1 MVDYLQEINNGL
13 IIEDPKILLPWSLQ
27 KKDVFDKINCIN
39 IVNENYYTLRI
50 VLSGISF
57 INCAGLHFKKERLS
71 EIELF
76 NNEKYWA
83 ESEIAKPI
91 N

>member
-39 IVNENYYTLRI
+39 IVNETTIR
-50 VLSGISF
+50 
-57 INCAGLHFKKERLS
+57 
-71 EIELF
+71 
-76 NNEKYWA
+76 
-83 ESEIAKPI
+83 
-91 N
+91 